1 MRGRREAKT
10 IFFPTLEEL
19 IILYKVYLTNIEGY
33 RTNVEQSTTLH
44 IPFSLHLMLLLAIL
58 DGWGYR
64 EERYGNAIAYAHTPN
79 MNSFIKKYPFT
90 VLQAGGTAVGLPE
103 GQMGN
108 SEVGHI
114 NIGAGRI
121 VYQDSLRILKAI
133 EDGSFFEN
141 RVLKKA
147 MEKAK
152 KTKLHLIGLIGPG
165 GVHALPEHLFAL
177 LKMAKENGLKNVAIH
192 CFTDGR
198 DTPPKSALEY
208 VRQIQRKID
217 EIGIGEI
224 ATIVG
229 RYYAMDRDKRWER
242 TKKAYEMLTQG
253 KGRKAENAEEAVKEA
268 YEKGETDEFIQPTV
282 VKKTSIKDGDVV
294 IFFNFRPDR
303 SRQLTQAFVDNKF
316 KEFERK
322 KLNLHFVTMTRYM
335 DGLGVEI
342 AFDKVMLKN
351 TFGEVISKN
360 GMMQLRI
367 AETEK
372 YAHVTFFFNGGR
384 EKPFDGE
391 ERCLIPSPKVATYDM
406 KPEMSAYE
414 VTREVIKKIREK
426 KYDVIVLNYANPDMV
441 GHTGVWEAAVKAVEV
456 VDECIGKVID
466 AVLEQKGIAIITADH
481 GNAEEMLE
489 DGNPKTAHTT
499 NPVPFILVGKEAKL
513 RKGNLGDIAPT
524 MLDLLGIK
532 KPKEMTGKSLI
543 ERKI

>member
-1 MRGRREAKT
+1 
-10 IFFPTLEEL
+10 
-19 IILYKVYLTNIEGY
+19 
-33 RTNVEQSTTLH
+33 
-44 IPFSLHLMLLLAIL
+44 MLLLAIL

-141 RVLKKA
+141 RALKKA

-282 VKKTSIKDGDVV
+282 VKKT
-294 IFFNFRPDR
+294 
-303 SRQLTQAFVDNKF
+303 
-316 KEFERK
+316 
-322 KLNLHFVTMTRYM
+322 
-335 DGLGVEI
+335 
-342 AFDKVMLKN
+342 
-351 TFGEVISKN
+351 
-360 GMMQLRI
+360 
-367 AETEK
+367 
-372 YAHVTFFFNGGR
+372 
-384 EKPFDGE
+384 
-391 ERCLIPSPKVATYDM
+391 
-406 KPEMSAYE
+406 
-414 VTREVIKKIREK
+414 
-426 KYDVIVLNYANPDMV
+426 
-441 GHTGVWEAAVKAVEV
+441 
-456 VDECIGKVID
+456 
-466 AVLEQKGIAIITADH
+466 
-481 GNAEEMLE
+481 
-489 DGNPKTAHTT
+489 
-499 NPVPFILVGKEAKL
+499 
-513 RKGNLGDIAPT
+513 
-524 MLDLLGIK
+524 
-532 KPKEMTGKSLI
+532 
-543 ERKI
+543 